1 MTSTLQN
8 QTVTSTTKSARRI
21 LLKLS
26 GEALGGATQF
36 GIEPEIL
43 SEMAKSVIAIKN
55 QGVQVALVI
64 GGGNIFRG
72 AALQKA
78 GMDRTVGDQ
87 MGMLATVINGL
98 AMRDELIRQG
108 AHCVLMSAYGIPSI
122 TTQYSSQQ
130 GREVL
135 EQGSVL
141 IVAGGTGSPFFTTD
155 TAAVLRAVELHCD
168 EVLKGTKVDGVYS
181 SDPMKDPNATLYKS
195 LTYQEVISKEL
206 QVMDLTAFAL
216 SRDHHMKIR
225 VFSMT
230 KDGAL
235 LNAATGG
242 DEGTLISD

>member
-1 MTSTLQN
+1 MTSSL
-8 QTVTSTTKSARRI
+8 KSSRRI

-43 SEMAKSVIAIKN
+43 AAMARNIIAIKN
-55 QGVQVALVI
+55 EGVQVALVI

-78 GMDRTVGDQ
+78 GMDRTVGDH

-108 AHCVLMSAYGIPSI
+108 AHCVLMSAQGIPSI
-122 TTQYSSQQ
+122 TTQYAAQL

-135 EQGSVL
+135 GQGSIL

-181 SDPMKDPNATLYKS
+181 ADPKTHPDAVKFDALSYR
-195 LTYQEVISKEL
+195 EVLSREL
-206 QVMDLTAFAL
+206 EVMDLTAFAL
-216 SRDHHMKIR
+216 ARDHKMKIR
-225 VFSMT
+225 VFSMIN
-230 KDGAL
+230 DGAL
-235 LNAATGG
+235 LRAALGG
-242 DEGTLISD
+242 DEGTLISE

>member
-1 MTSTLQN
+1 MTSA
-8 QTVTSTTKSARRI
+8 TKSARRI

-43 SEMAKSVIAIKN
+43 AQMARNIIAIKE

-78 GMDRTVGDQ
+78 GMDRTVGDH

-108 AHCVLMSAYGIPSI
+108 THCVLMSAQGIASI
-122 TTQYSSQQ
+122 TEQYAAQR

-135 EQGSVL
+135 EQGPVL

-168 EVLKGTKVDGVYS
+168 EVLKGTKVDGVYTA
-181 SDPMKDPNATLYKS
+181 DPMKDANAVKYDS
-195 LTYQEVISKEL
+195 LTYKEVLANEL
-206 QVMDLTAFAL
+206 EVMDLTAFAL
-216 SRDHHMKIR
+216 ARSHHMRIR
-225 VFSMT
+225 VFSMIN
-230 KDGAL
+230 DGAL
-235 LNAATGG
+235 LRAALGE
-242 DEGTLISD
+242 DEGTLISE

>member
-1 MTSTLQN
+1 MTSSL
-8 QTVTSTTKSARRI
+8 KSSRRI
-21 LLKLS
+21 LIKLS

-43 SEMAKSVIAIKN
+43 ANMAKSIIEIKN

-78 GMDRTVGDQ
+78 GMDRTVGDH

-108 AHCVLMSAYGIPSI
+108 TPCVLMSAQGIASI
-122 TTQYSSQQ
+122 TEQYQAQ
-130 GREVL
+130 KGREIL
-135 EQGSVL
+135 EQGSVV
-141 IVAGGTGSPFFTTD
+141 ICAGGTGSPFFTTD

-181 SDPMKDPNATLYKS
+181 ADPMKDPNAQLYKT
-195 LTYQEVISKEL
+195 LTYKEVLAKEL

-216 SRDHHMKIR
+216 ARDHNMKIR

-242 DEGTLISD
+242 DEGTLIS

>member
-1 MTSTLQN
+1 MTSSL
-8 QTVTSTTKSARRI
+8 KSSRRI
-21 LLKLS
+21 LIKLS
-26 GEALGGATQF
+26 GEALGGETQF
-36 GIEPEIL
+36 GIEPAIL
-43 SEMAKSVIAIKN
+43 SEMARSIIEIRN

-78 GMDRTVGDQ
+78 GMDRTVGDH

-108 AHCVLMSAYGIPSI
+108 THCVLMSAQGIASI
-122 TTQYSSQQ
+122 TEQYAAQK
-130 GREVL
+130 GREIL

-155 TAAVLRAVELHCD
+155 TAAILRAVELHCD

-181 SDPMKDPNATLYKS
+181 ADPFKDPDAVLYKT
-195 LTYQEVISKEL
+195 LTYKEVLAKEL

-216 SRDHHMKIR
+216 ARDHEMKIR

-230 KDGAL
+230 RQGAL

-242 DEGTLISD
+242 DEGTLIS

>member
-1 MTSTLQN
+1 MTSSL
-8 QTVTSTTKSARRI
+8 KSSRRI
-21 LLKLS
+21 LIKLS
-26 GEALGGATQF
+26 GEALGGETQF
-36 GIEPEIL
+36 GIEPAIL
-43 SEMAKSVIAIKN
+43 SEMARSIIEIRN

-78 GMDRTVGDQ
+78 GMDRTVGDH

-108 AHCVLMSAYGIPSI
+108 THCVLMSAQGIASI
-122 TTQYSSQQ
+122 TEQYAAQN
-130 GREVL
+130 GREIL

-181 SDPMKDPNATLYKS
+181 ADPFKDPDAVLYKT
-195 LTYQEVISKEL
+195 LTYKEVLTKEL

-216 SRDHHMKIR
+216 ARDHEMKIR

-230 KDGAL
+230 REGAL

-242 DEGTLISD
+242 DEGTLIS

>member
-1 MTSTLQN
+1 MTSS
-8 QTVTSTTKSARRI
+8 VKSARRI

-26 GEALGGATQF
+26 GEALGGSTQF

-43 SEMAKSVIAIKN
+43 KEMAQNVIAIKN

-78 GMDRTVGDQ
+78 GMDRTIGDQ

-108 AHCVLMSAYGIPSI
+108 THCVLMSAYGIPSI
-122 TTQYSSQQ
+122 TTQYSAQQ

-181 SDPMKDPNATLYKS
+181 ADPFKDPNAELYKT
-195 LTYQEVISKEL
+195 LTYQEVISREL

-225 VFSMT
+225 VFSMV
-230 KDGAL
+230 KEGAL
-235 LNAATGG
+235 LKAATGG
-242 DEGTLISD
+242 DEGTLIAD

>member
-1 MTSTLQN
+1 MTSSL
-8 QTVTSTTKSARRI
+8 KSQRRI
-21 LLKLS
+21 LIKLS
-26 GEALGGATQF
+26 GEALGGASQF

-43 SEMAKSVIAIKN
+43 SAMARNIIEIKSR
-55 QGVQVALVI
+55 GVQVALVI

-78 GMDRTVGDQ
+78 GMDRTVGDH

-108 AHCVLMSAYGIPSI
+108 SECVLMSAQGINSI
-122 TTQYSSQQ
+122 TTQYQAQ
-130 GREVL
+130 NGREIL
-135 EQGSVL
+135 ERGAVL
-141 IVAGGTGSPFFTTD
+141 ICAGGTGSPFFTTD

-181 SDPMKDPNATLYKS
+181 ADPFKDPTATLYKT
-195 LTYQEVISKEL
+195 LTYKEVLQKEL

-216 SRDHHMKIR
+216 ARDHGMNIR
-225 VFSMT
+225 VFNMT

-235 LNAATGG
+235 LNAAAGG
-242 DEGTLISD
+242 DEGTLIS

>member
-1 MTSTLQN
+1 MTSSN
-8 QTVTSTTKSARRI
+8 KSARRI

-26 GEALGGATQF
+26 GEALGGETQF
-36 GIEPEIL
+36 GIEPQIL
-43 SEMAKSVIAIKN
+43 SQMATYIKTMCDE
-55 QGVQVALVI
+55 GVQVALVI

-108 AHCVLMSAYGIPSI
+108 QKCVLMSAQGISSI
-122 TTQYSSQQ
+122 ATQYSAVL
-130 GREVL
+130 GREAL
-135 EQGSVL
+135 QEGNVL
-141 IVAGGTGSPFFTTD
+141 IVAGGTGNPFFTTD

-181 SDPMKDPNATLYKS
+181 ADPFKDPNATLYKA
-195 LTYQEVISKEL
+195 LTFNEVLHKEL
-206 QVMDLTAFAL
+206 EVMDLTAFAL
-216 SRDHHMKIR
+216 ARDHKMKIR

-230 KDGAL
+230 KEGAL
-235 LNAATGG
+235 LNAAKGG
-242 DEGTLISD
+242 DEGTLIS

>member
-1 MTSTLQN
+1 MTSS
-8 QTVTSTTKSARRI
+8 VKSARRI

-26 GEALGGATQF
+26 GEALGGSTQF

-43 SEMAKSVIAIKN
+43 KEMAQNVIAIKN

-78 GMDRTVGDQ
+78 GMDRTIGDQ

-108 AHCVLMSAYGIPSI
+108 THCVLMSAYGIPSI
-122 TTQYSSQQ
+122 TTQYSAQQ

-181 SDPMKDPNATLYKS
+181 ADPFKDPNAELYKT
-195 LTYQEVISKEL
+195 LTYQEVISREL
-206 QVMDLTAFAL
+206 QVMDLTATTMCKENNLPIYVFNMDKFGNL
-216 SRDHHMKIR
+216 KR
-225 VFSMT
+225 VM
-230 KDGAL
+230 DGE
-235 LNAATGG
+235 
-242 DEGTLISD
+242 DIGTYVHN